1 MSIYVGSE
9 EVTQWVKMRSWG
21 SEFKSPD
28 PGKSWICRSVVQAS
42 VILMGSY
49 KESGGR
55 NRILEAPRPTS
66 LPIKKKKKEK
76 EGKKEKKK
84 TKENLYQTRGKPRA
98 HTLGSSLASM
108 CTLQYMHTHTSH
120 YILHT
125 QHKIFFLISSFI
137 FKSGAVGSI
146 ATVYIPKDL
155 VIFSKVDEISSPSH

>member
-1 MSIYVGSE
+1 MSIYIGSE

-21 SEFKSPD
+21 SEFKSQD

-66 LPIKKKKKEK
+66 LPIKKKKKETEEK
-76 EGKKEKKK
+76 RRKKK
-84 TKENLYQTRGKPRA
+84 NLYQTRGKPRA

-125 QHKIFFLISSFI
+125 QHKSFFFLISSFI

-146 ATVYIPKDL
+146 ATVYILKDL